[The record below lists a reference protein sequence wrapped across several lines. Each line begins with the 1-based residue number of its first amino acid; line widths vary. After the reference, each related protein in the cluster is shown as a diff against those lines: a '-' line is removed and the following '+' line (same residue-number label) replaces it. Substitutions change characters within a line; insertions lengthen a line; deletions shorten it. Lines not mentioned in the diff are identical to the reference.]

1 MEVHEEVSSPL
12 KDVVDRPVE
21 HPPEHHL
28 PRRIITPPHVGERM
42 TQENRDPRPYVG
54 TPVAN
59 IPVGGCQG
67 TDSVVESAGQQSGT
81 PIESSPS
88 AQASVNAQH
97 KTVSPTTGILPL
109 HCRICET
116 PPMITTRPTVTTCGH
131 LFCSEYVPSILLV
144 SGNPESYSSSGA

>member
-1 MEVHEEVSSPL
+1 MEVLEEVPSPS
-12 KDVVDRPVE
+12 KDVVGRPAE

-28 PRRIITPPHVGERM
+28 PRPIITPHVGERM
-42 TQENRDPRPYVG
+42 TQENRDPRPSVG
-54 TPVAN
+54 TPVTN
-59 IPVGGCQG
+59 PPVGGRQD
-67 TDSVVESAGQQSGT
+67 TDSVVESAGQQSEI

-109 HCRICET
+109 HCRICEA

-131 LFCSEYVPSILLV
+131 LFCSEYVPSILV